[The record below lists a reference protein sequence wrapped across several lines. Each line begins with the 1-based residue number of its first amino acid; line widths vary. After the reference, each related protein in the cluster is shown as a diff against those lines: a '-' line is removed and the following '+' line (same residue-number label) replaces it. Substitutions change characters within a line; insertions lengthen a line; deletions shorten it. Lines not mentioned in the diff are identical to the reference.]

1 MGGCAQG
8 GAIRFRDV
16 RGPGRQ
22 RVVTLVTWCRD
33 RRAWLIP
40 LVVGAVLRCIWA
52 LYAAR
57 STPEFL
63 VSGDQYSYWVLGQE
77 IGAGRGY
84 NIPPFTTPTSYYP
97 VGWPAILGLIT
108 AVTTNTPLPDSSVL
122 WTALWQIAMGT
133 LTIWL
138 VHRIALRTWGA
149 RVAVVA
155 AWIVA
160 LWPNLVMS
168 VATYSIET
176 TFTALVLA
184 CVVVLVDHDW
194 SAGAPTT
201 RRIVVFG
208 VLLAIAVLVRPFALP
223 VVLGLAL
230 ACWRA
235 RVGRRATLRAVAIP
249 LVIVAVSMVPW
260 TIRNLDALDAFVP
273 VSTNL
278 GDTVCIDRTLDAN
291 GTFRFAEH
299 EGCADPS
306 LPEAERSQ
314 ANVRKALS
322 FVVHHPVKEVQLWGM
337 RTYRMM
343 IDDRIALREVEEL
356 AAGRFLP
363 DGLRSALGFV
373 ADAWFFAVGTLALAG
388 AAVARRRMWA
398 TPARLISF
406 TTAVSLFV
414 IPMLLWGAPRFHV
427 PLSPFLAIGAAVA
440 LIRPPREQ
448 VADDQPSAT
457 QAPAGVS

>member
-1 MGGCAQG
+1 
-8 GAIRFRDV
+8 V
-16 RGPGRQ
+16 R
-22 RVVTLVTWCRD
+22 T
-33 RRAWLIP
+33 
-40 LVVGAVLRCIWA
+40 
-52 LYAAR
+52 
-57 STPEFL
+57 
-63 VSGDQYSYWVLGQE
+63 
-77 IGAGRGY
+77 
-84 NIPPFTTPTSYYP
+84 
-97 VGWPAILGLIT
+97 
-108 AVTTNTPLPDSSVL
+108 
-122 WTALWQIAMGT
+122 
-133 LTIWL
+133 
-138 VHRIALRTWGA
+138 
-149 RVAVVA
+149 VA
-155 AWIVA
+155 A
-160 LWPNLVMS
+160 
-168 VATYSIET
+168 
-176 TFTALVLA
+176 
-184 CVVVLVDHDW
+184 
-194 SAGAPTT
+194 
-201 RRIVVFG
+201 
-208 VLLAIAVLVRPFALP
+208 
-223 VVLGLAL
+223 
-230 ACWRA
+230 
-235 RVGRRATLRAVAIP
+235 P

-337 RTYRMM
+337 RTYRIM

-363 DGLRSALGFV
+363 DGIRTMLGIV
-373 ADAWFFAVGTLALAG
+373 ADAWFFAIGTLALAG

-406 TTAVSLFV
+406 TTAVSLLV

-440 LIRPPREQ
+440 ITRWRSGSGAEDQPSTP
-448 VADDQPSAT
+448 DQPSAT

>member
-1 MGGCAQG
+1 
-8 GAIRFRDV
+8 V
-16 RGPGRQ
+16 RGARW
-22 RVVTLVTWCRD
+22 TEIAAWCRH
-33 RRAWLIP
+33 RRAWLLP
-40 LVVGAVLRCIWA
+40 VVVGAVLRCLWA

-108 AVTTNTPLPDSSVL
+108 AVTTHTPLPDSSVL

-133 LTIWL
+133 TAIWL
-138 VHRIALRTWGA
+138 IHRIGMRTWGA
-149 RVAVVA
+149 RVAVIA

-160 LWPNLVMS
+160 LWPNLIMS

-184 CVVVLVDHDW
+184 CVAVLVDHDW
-194 SAGAPTT
+194 STGAPGA
-201 RRIVVFG
+201 RRLVAFG
-208 VLLAIAVLVRPFALP
+208 VVLAVAVLVRPFALP

-230 ACWRA
+230 ACWMAGAGMRGVV
-235 RVGRRATLRAVAIP
+235 RSVAVP
-249 LVIVAVSMVPW
+249 LAIVALSMVPW
-260 TIRNLDALDAFVP
+260 TIRNLGALDAFVP

-278 GDTVCIDRTLDAN
+278 GDTLCIDRTLDAN

-306 LPEAERSQ
+306 LPEPERNQ
-314 ANVRKALS
+314 ANIRKAAS

-356 AAGRFLP
+356 GAGRFLP
-363 DGLRSALGFV
+363 DTVRSLLGVV
-373 ADAWFFAVGTLALAG
+373 ADAWFFAVGTLALVG
-388 AAVARRRMWA
+388 AAVTRRRLWG
-398 TPARLISF
+398 TPARVITLA
-406 TTAVSLFV
+406 TAVSLFV
-414 IPMLLWGAPRFHV
+414 IPVLLWGAPRFHV
-427 PLSPFLAIGAAVA
+427 PLSPFLAMGAALAIVRFA
-440 LIRPPREQ
+440 ERRSP
-448 VADDQPSAT
+448 DQPSDT
-457 QAPAGVS
+457 QAPVGVS

>member
-1 MGGCAQG
+1 M
-8 GAIRFRDV
+8 
-16 RGPGRQ
+16 
-22 RVVTLVTWCRD
+22 LVG
-33 RRAWLIP
+33 L
-40 LVVGAVLRCIWA
+40 VLRIAWA
-52 LYAAR
+52 GYAAR

-84 NIPPFTTPTSYYP
+84 RIPPFTTPTSYYP

-108 AVTTNTPLPDSSVL
+108 FVTTNTPLPDSSVL
-122 WTALWQIAMGT
+122 WTALWQIAMGV
-133 LTIWL
+133 LAVAL
-138 VHRIALRTWGA
+138 VHRVALRTWGP
-149 RVAVVA
+149 RVAVIA
-155 AWIVA
+155 AWILA

-176 TFTALVLA
+176 TFLALVLA
-184 CVVVLVDHDW
+184 CVAVLVDHDW
-194 SAGAPTT
+194 STGAPST
-201 RRIVVFG
+201 RRLVAFG
-208 VLLAIAVLVRPFALP
+208 VVLAVAVLVRPFALP

-230 ACWRA
+230 ACRNA
-235 RVGRRATLRAVAIP
+235 RVGWRPTLRSVAIP
-249 LVIVAVSMVPW
+249 VAIVLVSMVPW
-260 TIRNLDALDAFVP
+260 TIRNLGALDAFVP

-306 LPEAERSQ
+306 LPEAERNP

-322 FVVHHPVKEVQLWGM
+322 FVVHHPLKEVQLWGM

-343 IDDRIALREVEEL
+343 IDDRVALREVEEL
-356 AAGRFLP
+356 GAGRFLP
-363 DGLRSALGFV
+363 DSVRSGLGLL
-373 ADAWFFAVGTLALAG
+373 ADVWFFAVGTAALVGAALA
-388 AAVARRRMWA
+388 RRQLWA
-398 TPARLISF
+398 TPARVVSF
-406 TTAVSLFV
+406 TTGVALLG
-414 IPMLLWGAPRFHV
+414 IPVLLWGAPRFHV

-440 LIRPPREQ
+440 IDRIRARRGGRSGPG
-448 VADDQPSAT
+448 DDQPSAT